1 MITGSNEVYTPV
13 DAYRVATYADSVIS
27 GGNTGNEVIS
37 GNTRFYWV
45 YDPNDPYGKTTSG
58 FTGQGWFENI
68 LYSPI
73 GYYMTVN
80 GDKDIMVLI
89 NDIFGD
95 SGTNNLNN
103 VFDVWQNYVKSNPEA
118 VGNFQTDIILKGQE
132 LGRNCFRT
140 Y

>member
-37 GNTRFYWV
+37 GSTRFYWV
-45 YDPNDPYGKTTSG
+45 YDPNDPNGKTTSG
-58 FTGQGWFENI
+58 FTGQGWFENVS
-68 LYSPI
+68 YSPI

-80 GDKDIMVLI
+80 NYKDINVLI

-95 SGTNNLNN
+95 SGTKNLNI
-103 VFDVWQNYVKSNPEA
+103 VFEVWQKYLVSYPET
-118 VGNFQTDIILKGQE
+118 VGYFQTDIIIKGQE
-132 LGRNCFRT
+132 SGRNCFRT